1 MATGDYAWP
10 WIAACAAMTGR
21 RSKAPTRDGSTGV
34 VPAPLWL
41 TGVGPTLHT
50 ESFPPP
56 EQAPGEGR
64 DRPPLRQ
71 GDGDCGF
78 RHSDGAAIQGTHKGC
93 PYRGGGRTLGFPLSR
108 E

>member
-1 MATGDYAWP
+1 MALDCGLRRDDGTAIQGAHK
-10 WIAACAAMTGR
+10 GR
-21 RSKAPTRDGSTGV
+21 LYRG
-34 VPAPLWL
+34 
-41 TGVGPTLHT
+41 GPGPPVADWGRADSPHGILP
-50 ESFPPP
+50 SPPP

>member
-1 MATGDYAWP
+1 MRWSEAGWEGLPFGPPVADW
-10 WIAACAAMTGR
+10 GR
-21 RSKAPTRDGSTGV
+21 ADSPHGILPS
-34 VPAPLWL
+34 
-41 TGVGPTLHT
+41 
-50 ESFPPP
+50 
-56 EQAPGEGR
+56 
-64 DRPPLRQ
+64 RPPLRQ